1 MGGVVSM
8 TSLVVAGGLH
18 RTPRAS
24 AAVLPGW
31 PCPGVRSSPRP
42 KVPAVA
48 GSASTSRR
56 ATAPITV
63 AHDAAAEDAE
73 VDARAAVMRSIWR
86 PTVLVRMVDLR
97 AGRALQWVGAA
108 PTKLFVMLAQGSSV
122 AQAAHRGAPAAALEQ
137 FRRILSQ

>member
-1 MGGVVSM
+1 MSPRGTASPDGLVETAGGADGVAACAGLTTNKPATTASKPRSGPFLRILLSFGMGERPSCPDFFPGHGGVVSM

-24 AAVLPGW
+24 AADLPGW

-73 VDARAAVMRSIWR
+73 VD
-86 PTVLVRMVDLR
+86 
-97 AGRALQWVGAA
+97 
-108 PTKLFVMLAQGSSV
+108 
-122 AQAAHRGAPAAALEQ
+122 
-137 FRRILSQ
+137 